1 MRFGAPLTPMV
12 RRILI
17 ANVAI
22 WLVTLLGTRWF
33 DVEALILAFDW
44 SMLHPASADA
54 RSLLGGAVW
63 QPLTYMWLH
72 DVESVFHVLFNMI
85 MLWLFGGLFEA
96 RWGGAAF
103 LKFYVLCGVGGAAGS
118 VIGAAIA
125 PELLGG
131 AVLGAS
137 GAILG
142 LIAAFG
148 LIFPRQKIHLWFILP
163 IEGRHII
170 WITIALDTLMFL
182 TEPRGFAF
190 AAHMGGLLT
199 GYLLVTGNW
208 RPSLLR
214 DRLKLQQIG
223 RKKRHLR
230 VVPDNDRKWMN

>member
-1 MRFGAPLTPMV
+1 MR
-12 RRILI
+12 
-17 ANVAI
+17 
-22 WLVTLLGTRWF
+22 
-33 DVEALILAFDW
+33 
-44 SMLHPASADA
+44 
-54 RSLLGGAVW
+54 
-63 QPLTYMWLH
+63 
-72 DVESVFHVLFNMI
+72 
-85 MLWLFGGLFEA
+85 
-96 RWGGAAF
+96 
-103 LKFYVLCGVGGAAGS
+103 
-118 VIGAAIA
+118 